1 MMSRISFAPLL
12 PPLLLAIIA
21 LLALLVTLFYWRRGG
36 PARLLRMGANI
47 ILLLAIFNPSIVTE
61 VRAALPDVATILIDR
76 SDSMRLGDRTEKA
89 EKIARDLA
97 ARLKNDPTLE
107 VHVRDVAQTE
117 NGTEMFGAIA
127 EAISDTPRERLA
139 GTILVTDG
147 QVRDVPKDPKS
158 LKDMGPISAAIVGDS
173 KARDRRLRL
182 ISSPRFIIA
191 DEASALEVQVDD
203 SEGNGRQA
211 NIVVRVDGGEAREY
225 SVTTGEKQRIPFV
238 LAQPGSHLIEV
249 STPLQPGELTAL
261 NNRVFA
267 QVSAMR
273 DRLRVLLITGE
284 PHAGARVW
292 RDFLKSDP
300 SVDQVQFAI
309 LRPPGKEDGTA
320 TEELALIPF
329 PVDSLF
335 QDKLTSFDLVI
346 FDRYKDLGIL
356 PEYYFSNV
364 ADYVRGGGAL
374 LVVGGPPDVTDRSLY
389 RTPLAGIFPARPGG
403 SLNRAPFKPTPTDL
417 GRRHPVLATLAPQS
431 AQWGRWMN
439 SVPATASGG
448 QTLLQGPG
456 GPLLVLGRVGQ
467 GRTAQLFSD
476 QMWLWARGFEGGG
489 PHGELLRRMAH
500 WLMREPELEEERLT
514 AKVEKGELTV
524 ERRTLSAQTPNAEIS
539 SPSGARTV
547 LAMTQTS
554 PGLFTGRAPA
564 AEQGLYTARQD
575 RFTALAASGP
585 LNPTE
590 WADVRA
596 TGDILKPAADA
607 TNGSVLNANNG
618 TPETKR
624 VARGDRAANALP
636 LVANKAYA
644 VASAKSVPLLPA
656 WLAAAIILA
665 LLLMAWRREAK

>member
-1 MMSRISFAPLL
+1 
-12 PPLLLAIIA
+12 
-21 LLALLVTLFYWRRGG
+21 
-36 PARLLRMGANI
+36 
-47 ILLLAIFNPSIVTE
+47 
-61 VRAALPDVATILIDR
+61 
-76 SDSMRLGDRTEKA
+76 
-89 EKIARDLA
+89 
-97 ARLKNDPTLE
+97 
-107 VHVRDVAQTE
+107 
-117 NGTEMFGAIA
+117 
-127 EAISDTPRERLA
+127 
-139 GTILVTDG
+139 
-147 QVRDVPKDPKS
+147 
-158 LKDMGPISAAIVGDS
+158 MGPISAAIVGDA

-182 ISSPRFIIA
+182 ISAPRFVIA

-203 SEGNGRQA
+203 SQGNGRQA
-211 NIVVRVDGGEAREY
+211 SIVVRVDGGEPREF
-225 SVTTGEKQRIPFV
+225 SVPTGTKQKVPFN
-238 LAQPGSHLIEV
+238 LSRPGAHLIEV
-249 STPLQPGELTAL
+249 STPLQPGELTGL

-300 SVDQVQFAI
+300 SVDLVQFAI

-356 PEYYFSNV
+356 PEYYFENV

-389 RTPLAGIFPARPGG
+389 RTPLASIFPARPGG
-403 SLNRAPFKPTPTDL
+403 SLNRTPFKPTPSDL

-439 SVPATASGG
+439 SVSAKASGG
-448 QTLLQGPG
+448 QTLLQSPG
-456 GPLLVLGRVGQ
+456 GPL
-467 GRTAQLFSD
+467 
-476 QMWLWARGFEGGG
+476 
-489 PHGELLRRMAH
+489 GELLRRMAH

-514 AKVEKGELTV
+514 AKVDKGELIV
-524 ERRTLSAQTPNAEIS
+524 ERRTLSAQTPSAEVS
-539 SPSGARTV
+539 SPSGARTT

-554 PGLFTGRAPA
+554 PGLFTGRATA
-564 AEQGLYTARQD
+564 AEQGLYTSRQEK
-575 RFTALAASGP
+575 FMALAASGP

-596 TGDILKPAADA
+596 TGDILKTAAEA
-607 TNGSVLNANNG
+607 TNGSIVNANNE
-618 TPETKR
+618 TPATKR
-624 VARGDRAANALP
+624 VSRGERAGDALP

-644 VASAKSVPLLPA
+644 VASAKSVSLLPA
-656 WLAAAIILA
+656 WAATAIILF
-665 LLLMAWRREAK
+665 LLIMAWRREAK

>member
-1 MMSRISFAPLL
+1 
-12 PPLLLAIIA
+12 
-21 LLALLVTLFYWRRGG
+21 
-36 PARLLRMGANI
+36 
-47 ILLLAIFNPSIVTE
+47 
-61 VRAALPDVATILIDR
+61 
-76 SDSMRLGDRTEKA
+76 
-89 EKIARDLA
+89 
-97 ARLKNDPTLE
+97 
-107 VHVRDVAQTE
+107 
-117 NGTEMFGAIA
+117 
-127 EAISDTPRERLA
+127 
-139 GTILVTDG
+139 
-147 QVRDVPKDPKS
+147 
-158 LKDMGPISAAIVGDS
+158 
-173 KARDRRLRL
+173 
-182 ISSPRFIIA
+182 
-191 DEASALEVQVDD
+191 
-203 SEGNGRQA
+203 
-211 NIVVRVDGGEAREY
+211 
-225 SVTTGEKQRIPFV
+225 
-238 LAQPGSHLIEV
+238 
-249 STPLQPGELTAL
+249 
-261 NNRVFA
+261 
-267 QVSAMR
+267 
-273 DRLRVLLITGE
+273 
-284 PHAGARVW
+284 
-292 RDFLKSDP
+292 
-300 SVDQVQFAI
+300 
-309 LRPPGKEDGTA
+309 
-320 TEELALIPF
+320 
-329 PVDSLF
+329 
-335 QDKLTSFDLVI
+335 
-346 FDRYKDLGIL
+346 
-356 PEYYFSNV
+356 
-364 ADYVRGGGAL
+364 
-374 LVVGGPPDVTDRSLY
+374 
-389 RTPLAGIFPARPGG
+389 
-403 SLNRAPFKPTPTDL
+403 
-417 GRRHPVLATLAPQS
+417 
-431 AQWGRWMN
+431 MN

-476 QMWLWARGFEGGG
+476 QMWLWARGYEGGG

>member
-1 MMSRISFAPLL
+1 MLSRISFAPLL
-12 PPLLLAIIA
+12 PPLLLAA
-21 LLALLVTLFYWRRGG
+21 LAVLALLVALFYWRRGG
-36 PARLLRMGANI
+36 PARLFRMAASI
-47 ILLLAIFNPSIVTE
+47 VLLIAIFNPSIVTE
-61 VRAALPDVATILIDR
+61 VRASLPDVATILIDR
-76 SDSMRLGDRTEKA
+76 SDSMRLGDRMEKA
-89 EKIARDLA
+89 ENIARTLA
-97 ARLKNDPTLE
+97 AQLKADPTLE
-107 VHVRDVAQTE
+107 VRVRDVAQTE

-158 LKDMGPISAAIVGDS
+158 LKDMGPISAAIVGDA

-182 ISSPRFIIA
+182 ISAPRFVIA

-203 SEGNGRQA
+203 SQGNGRQA
-211 NIVVRVDGGEAREY
+211 SIVVRVDGGEPREF
-225 SVTTGEKQRIPFV
+225 SVPTGAKQKVPFN
-238 LAQPGSHLIEV
+238 LSRPGAHLIEV
-249 STPLQPGELTAL
+249 STPLQPGELTGL

-300 SVDQVQFAI
+300 SVDLVQFAI

-356 PEYYFSNV
+356 PEYYFENV

-389 RTPLAGIFPARPGG
+389 RSPLASIFPARPGG
-403 SLNRAPFKPTPTDL
+403 SLNRTPFKPTPSDL

-431 AQWGRWMN
+431 AQWGRWMH
-439 SVPATASGG
+439 SVSASASGG

-476 QMWLWARGFEGGG
+476 QMWLWARGYEGGG

-500 WLMREPELEEERLT
+500 WLMREPELEEERFT
-514 AKVEKGELTV
+514 AKVDKGELIV
-524 ERRTLSAQTPNAEIS
+524 ERRTLSAQTPSAEVS
-539 SPSGARTV
+539 SPSGARTT

-564 AEQGLYTARQD
+564 AEQGLYTSRQEK
-575 RFTALAASGP
+575 FTALAASGP

-596 TGDILKPAADA
+596 TGDILKPAAEA
-607 TNGSVLNANNG
+607 TNGSIVNANNG
-618 TPETKR
+618 APATKR
-624 VARGDRAANALP
+624 VSRGERAGDALP
-636 LVANKAYA
+636 LAANKAYA
-644 VASAKSVPLLPA
+644 VASAKSVSLLPA
-656 WLAAAIILA
+656 WAATAIILF
-665 LLLMAWRREAK
+665 LLIMAWRREAK